1 MASSFML
8 PAQLTCSVSAMPTTP
23 IVPDAPFVTSNAK
36 ELEPAAFC
44 SPPRQS
50 FQLLLHEDA
59 SESDGNTSAIL
70 KDEFQLPPRRV
81 PNVARQQTQP
91 SRNRSNATKANSSNP
106 IVTRSSSKYVS
117 SSSSLLKLNKSGHT
131 LSQKKR
137 PKRKAS
143 YLARKEEK
151 EELLKHLDE
160 LQAQLNTLKYQT
172 VVHGNFRA
180 QSQARTH
187 LTKTILTDAIQ
198 KHQLA
203 VAGLQAMLSKYSE
216 HSPIET
222 TIRLGTELSE
232 RQATLL
238 QLKDHKI
245 LEAKHFIEERSRGL
259 DVTKTY
265 VEEERFETAH
275 GDFCSLRFDIVPI
288 RGAASVKS
296 VFNTML
302 YYIGNIEI
310 MLSET
315 MGHVTIREDD
325 DNSDKNISHHRLVT
339 SIGNG
344 LQIET
349 NTVLFSELTEIEG
362 GDAMGVIVSDFIDDD
377 ELYPYRPH
385 ERIRRDVSMML
396 TASSY
401 IEKAAPSHASGGS
414 ESDGS
419 NSNADEATEEL
430 IVVLKRW
437 TLGKLHKTDLPVPVT
452 VLQDI
457 RDIYAKWSEETAKA
471 VLQNPLN
478 APPPPTPMQVPMP
491 LSNEAAN
498 VTTDIVL

>member
-1 MASSFML
+1 MPTASIAAVPDTPFVASS
-8 PAQLTCSVSAMPTTP
+8 
-23 IVPDAPFVTSNAK
+23 AK

-50 FQLLLHEDA
+50 FQLLLHENA
-59 SESDGNTSAIL
+59 SESDGDAIF
-70 KDEFQLPPRRV
+70 KDEFQLPPRRAPSV
-81 PNVARQQTQP
+81 TRQQPRP
-91 SRNRSNATKANSSNP
+91 SRDRTSNATKASSSKP
-106 IVTRSSSKYVS
+106 IVTRNSSKYASSPS
-117 SSSSLLKLNKSGHT
+117 SSSSSTKLGESGQP
-131 LSQKKR
+131 QKKR

-160 LQAQLNTLKYQT
+160 LQTQLNTLKYQT

-180 QSQARTH
+180 QNQARTH
-187 LTKTILTDAIQ
+187 LTKNILTDAIQ

-232 RQATLL
+232 RRATLL

-265 VEEERFETAH
+265 VEEERFETTH

-296 VFNTML
+296 VFDTML

-325 DNSDKNISHHRLVT
+325 DNPDKNISHHRLVT

-349 NTVLFSELTEIEG
+349 NTVLFSELTETVDG
-362 GDAMGVIVSDFIDDD
+362 GAMGVIVGDFIDDD

-385 ERIRRDVSMML
+385 ERIRRDVSVML

-401 IEKAAPSHASGGS
+401 IEKAAPSRTFGGN
-414 ESDGS
+414 ESDGG
-419 NSNADEATEEL
+419 NSTHQADEATEEL

-437 TLGKLHKTDLPVPVT
+437 SLGKLHKTELPVPGT

-457 RDIYAKWSEETAKA
+457 RDIYAKWSEETVKA
-471 VLQNPLN
+471 VRLN
-478 APPPPTPMQVPMP
+478 PPPPLPMHMPMLALP

-498 VTTDIVL
+498 GTADIVL